1 MNLNTLESACETC
14 SLISRILPR
23 FHLDIPEDIKKQN
36 RELAFVWTFQLHKVV
51 ASARQGCHFCA
62 FIAHRF
68 FESNNL
74 FTYGMQGR
82 SYKLPSLDNEEA
94 RQTAFA
100 TALKKSNEFE
110 NDTLHSPSPHVIRRA
125 TLCRILTRWR
135 LQCGKA
141 KWTNP
146 CLISTCLTVGLLPSK
161 CMLRKVLDGRHL
173 RPKAHKT
180 QRLTICRRSCIQIP
194 EHAPHQCES
203 CL

>member
-100 TALKKSNEFE
+100 TALKTSNEFE
-110 NDTLHSPSPHVIRRA
+110 NDTFTFS
-125 TLCRILTRWR
+125 LTPRHTK
-135 LQCGKA
+135 G
-141 KWTNP
+141 NP
-146 CLISTCLTVGLLPSK
+146 LPDLDKMEIAMWKSE
-161 CMLRKVLDGRHL
+161 MDNPVLDKHMPYR
-173 RPKAHKT
+173 RPITVEVYATKGT
-180 QRLTICRRSCIQIP
+180 
-194 EHAPHQCES
+194 
-203 CL
+203 